1 MLASSG
7 KVVIDRSRSSRVESS
22 RRRHTK
28 RCAASCRVLCAA
40 RRTEVLGLM
49 SVLSAVFG
57 TFSCSD
63 LRWSAGPWTLVGSF
77 SWEAGPFGD
86 WRWRWL
92 TFDVSQVS
100 LRSLRLSYNA
110 IVIDDLSVCL
120 SVCLSVSAVNIT
132 DFLELDWNVGTV
144 IYLFQ
149 VGISVSIKL
158 VMTYLDTR
166 GVSTIKSKP

>member
-1 MLASSG
+1 M
-7 KVVIDRSRSSRVESS
+7 
-22 RRRHTK
+22 
-28 RCAASCRVLCAA
+28 
-40 RRTEVLGLM
+40 
-49 SVLSAVFG
+49 
-57 TFSCSD
+57 
-63 LRWSAGPWTLVGSF
+63 
-77 SWEAGPFGD
+77 
-86 WRWRWL
+86 
-92 TFDVSQVS
+92 
-100 LRSLRLSYNA
+100 RSLRLSYNA